1 MSRELRNDPGLY
13 PQLSKLIPISAVRNR
28 DRQDVESVL
37 QMSAPAVTDVLSEN
51 VAKVTHT
58 RKVQPDRRQQERRT
72 EESCCCCHG
81 SSWQFVR

>member
-1 MSRELRNDPGLY
+1 MGRGLRNDPGVY
-13 PQLSKLIPISAVRNR
+13 PQLSKLIPLSAGRNR

-37 QMSAPAVTDVLSEN
+37 QISTSAVTDILREN

-72 EESCCCCHG
+72 KESCCCCHG